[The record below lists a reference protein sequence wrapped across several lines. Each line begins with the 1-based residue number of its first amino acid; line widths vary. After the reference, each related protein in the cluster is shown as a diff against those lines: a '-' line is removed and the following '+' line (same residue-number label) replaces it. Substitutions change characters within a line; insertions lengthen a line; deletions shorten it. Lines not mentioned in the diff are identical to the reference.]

1 MEEKKKIYKYYA
13 VRTTSGREL
22 DVAIIIENRVLNS
35 KNIDVA
41 SIVIPPDFKGYIF
54 IESPSLSYVYKAIT
68 DVKYVKTSQPIQSNY
83 EELERIVKPKPVI
96 ELLKEGETVEIVRG
110 PFRGML
116 GRVVGVSKSK
126 KTVTLNLLEASF
138 EIPIEV
144 PSDYVKPVK
153 KG

>member
-1 MEEKKKIYKYYA
+1 MEEKTLRYYA
-13 VRTTSGREL
+13 IRTTSGKEL
-22 DVAIIIENRVLNS
+22 DAALIIENKVLNS
-35 KNIDVA
+35 RDIDVA
-41 SIVIPPDFKGYIF
+41 SIIIPPDFRGYIF
-54 IESPSLSYVYKAIT
+54 IESTNLSYVYKAIA
-68 DVKYVKTSQPIQSNY
+68 DVKYVKSTQPIQSNY
-83 EELERIVKPKPVI
+83 EELERIVKPKPII

-116 GRVVGVSKSK
+116 GRVVSISKSK

-144 PSDYVKPVK
+144 PSDYVKPFK

>member
-1 MEEKKKIYKYYA
+1 MSKEEYRYYA

-22 DVAIIIENRVLNS
+22 EVALIIENRLES
-35 KNIDVA
+35 YRDLDIA
-41 SIVIPPDFKGYIF
+41 SIIIPPEIRGYVF
-54 IESPSLSYVYKAIT
+54 LESRSPTHVSRAIA
-68 DVKYVKTSQPIQSNY
+68 DIKYVKSQHPMPSSF
-83 EELERIVKPKPVI
+83 EELDRVVKPKPVI

-116 GRVVGVSKSK
+116 GRIMNINKSK
-126 KTVTLNLLEASF
+126 KTITLNLLEASF

-153 KG
+153 KE

>member
-1 MEEKKKIYKYYA
+1 MKEKKTYKYYA

-35 KNIDVA
+35 KNIDIA

-54 IESPSLSYVYKAIT
+54 IESPSLSDVYKAIT
-68 DVKYVKTSQPIQSNY
+68 DVKYVKTSQPIQSSY

-116 GRVVGVSKSK
+116 GRVVGVSRSK